1 MTKFRGK
8 FIVLESLVPHPFTEV
23 LQVIDCAGKT
33 TVTVH
38 VPVNLDAELCRVCEI
53 FGEKPDPK
61 KTCPMEFDINKPEDY
76 PRGTYFRTRMVDYI
90 TIDAPND

>member
-1 MTKFRGK
+1 MTRFYGK
-8 FIVLESLVPHPFTEV
+8 FIVLESLIPHPFTEV

-33 TVTVH
+33 SVTVH
-38 VPVNLDAELCRVCEI
+38 VPVNLDAELSKVCEM
-53 FGEKPDPK
+53 FGEKPSS
-61 KTCPMEFDINKPEDY
+61 KTTYPIEFNINNPGDY